1 MRKEPDQRETPEE
14 PQEAALI
21 AVLADVIERLCVEER
36 PAVVVQS
43 PERPAKAA

>member
-1 MRKEPDQRETPEE
+1 MDDAQRPEKPPEE

-21 AVLADVIERLCVEER
+21 AVLADMIERLCVEER

-43 PERPAKAA
+43 PQQPAKAA